1 LAAPRVRSRTSS
13 ALALALASAFGW
25 TPDPLGFGELE
36 EGTMASIS
44 RESPSLFLRN
54 ATGLVKGWSG
64 FDAFTYS
71 FMAINLVTLGMF
83 YSLAVFAYVPGASP
97 VLSIIL
103 SAIAVTFLAVAY
115 SGLISAMPRAG
126 GDYVWQ
132 SRILD
137 GIPGIVTSAI
147 VGAVG
152 AYLVAQAAGMDGTV
166 ALVVGVVGLVVGGLI
181 GRLRG
186 GIGFILSAT
195 GWWFILAMWA
205 PIYGAILKLEF
216 FQPLAALFGSADG
229 VDFFGSDNGTLFVSI
244 VVVILTAGLVA
255 LGMAGY
261 ARIQRWCLYAGLLGF
276 AIMAVLMVVSSQT
289 DFQAAF
295 DRASSSLFGV
305 SGAYDK
311 TIADAATNDLFTG
324 SLDPL
329 AMGDNFGDTLMATLA
344 MIPFMMFWILYPN
357 WGSTLYGEVRGSGDF
372 RKVLRGMLGGIWVT
386 AILAIVFVLLA
397 AKTFGWLFF
406 NATNVNFI
414 NWFYGYTTTDPTVPI
429 WSYPPLLVSYLIDNT
444 IFQIAMVILFGAW
457 FLGWSGTLFLS
468 STRMIFAAAFDRVLP
483 ESAARVSEG
492 RGVPIVALLYIMIP
506 AVLVSIAYS
515 YSAEVRA
522 LTLDA
527 TLVIAVTFLGSS
539 VAATI
544 LPWYKPR
551 IFDNSPVA
559 HLKMVIS
566 GAGLITSIILAWTIY
581 LWLSDPLYGIG
592 VGNTNS
598 IIFLGALYGLAAL
611 VYVGARLYRRSQG
624 VDLDAIHGEIPAE

>member
-1 LAAPRVRSRTSS
+1 
-13 ALALALASAFGW
+13 
-25 TPDPLGFGELE
+25 
-36 EGTMASIS
+36 MASIG

-64 FDAFTYS
+64 FDAFAYS
-71 FMAINLVTLGMF
+71 FMAVNLVTLGMF

-97 VLSIIL
+97 VLSIVL
-103 SAIAVTFLAVAY
+103 AAVAVTFLAVAY
-115 SGLISAMPRAG
+115 AGLVAVMPRAG

-137 GIPGIVTSAI
+137 GLPGIVA
-147 VGAVG
+147 GAVLG
-152 AYLVAQAAGMDGTV
+152 GVAGYLVAQAAGMDSTV
-166 ALVVGVVGLVVGGLI
+166 ALVAGVAGLVVGGLI

-186 GIGFILSAT
+186 GIGFVLAAT

-205 PIYGAILKLEF
+205 PIYGAILKLKF
-216 FQPLAALFGSADG
+216 FQPLAALVGSADG
-229 VDFFGSDNGTLFVSI
+229 VDFFGSDNGTLVVSI
-244 VVVILTAGLVA
+244 IVIILTAGLVA

-261 ARIQRWCLYAGLLGF
+261 ARIQRWCLYAGLVGF
-276 AIMAVLMVVSSQT
+276 AIMVVLMLVSSQA

-295 DRASSSLFGV
+295 DRASLSLFGI
-305 SGAYDK
+305 SGAYDQ
-311 TIADAATNDLFTG
+311 TLADAAANDAFTG

-329 AMGDNFGDTLMATLA
+329 AMGDDFGATLTATLA
-344 MIPFMMFWILYPN
+344 MIPFMLFWLLYPN

-372 RKVLRGMLGGIWVT
+372 RKVLNGMLGGIWVT
-386 AILAIVFVLLA
+386 AVLAIVFVLLA

-429 WSYPPLLVSYLIDNT
+429 WSYPPLLASYLVDNT
-444 IFQIAMVILFGAW
+444 IFQIGMVVLFGAW

-483 ESAARVSEG
+483 ESAARVSER
-492 RGVPIVALLYIMIP
+492 RGVPVVALLFIMVP

-515 YSAEVRA
+515 YSADVRG

-527 TLVIAVTFLGSS
+527 TLVIAVTFLGST

-544 LPWYKPR
+544 LPWYKPQL
-551 IFDNSPVA
+551 FNNSPVA
-559 HLKMVIS
+559 HLRLLIS

-581 LWLSDPLYGIG
+581 LWLADPLYGIG

-598 IIFLGALYGLAAL
+598 IMFLGALYGLAAV
-611 VYVGARLYRRSQG
+611 VYVAARLYRRAQG